1 MYKISHD
8 MVPDSLKNLF
18 GKTDQIHDYQTRQAG
33 FNFLPPKPNTNYRK
47 KLVLEEQWLG
57 ITSLMSLK
65 ALHLFNPSKIR

>member
-47 KLVLEEQWLG
+47 KQLVLEEQ
-57 ITSLMSLK
+57 
-65 ALHLFNPSKIR
+65 

>member
-8 MVPDSLKNLF
+8 MVPDSLKNIF

-47 KLVLEEQWLG
+47 KAV
-57 ITSLMSLK
+57 SYR
-65 ALHLFNPSKIR
+65 P